1 MLVTGPEQILAE
13 RAVESTL
20 EALAAVDNT
29 VLGLVLNR
37 VDSKSG
43 EGTGYYGYYSDE
55 QTLKTRGD
63 RRKQAKRSGSR
74 KAAV

>member
-1 MLVTGPEQILAE
+1 MRDSSVGISRVAGMP
-13 RAVESTL
+13 VTL
-20 EALAAVDNT
+20 EALEAVDNN

-37 VDSKSG
+37 VSTKSG

-63 RRKQAKRSGSR
+63 RRKQAKRSSSR